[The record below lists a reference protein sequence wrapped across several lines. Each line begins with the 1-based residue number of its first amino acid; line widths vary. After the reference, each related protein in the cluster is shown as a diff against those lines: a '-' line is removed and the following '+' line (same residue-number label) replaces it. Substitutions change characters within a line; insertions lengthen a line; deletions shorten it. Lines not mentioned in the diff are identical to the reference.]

1 MRAELQKSKQSTS
14 LKTLNIRE
22 VNKCAYTEGSV
33 NVEGIE
39 LHAFTVNEE
48 QRYISPICGGGEI
61 RNLQL
66 LIKNAVYIAKVA
78 W

>member
-1 MRAELQKSKQSTS
+1 M
-14 LKTLNIRE
+14 
-22 VNKCAYTEGSV
+22 
-33 NVEGIE
+33 EGIE